1 MIFCGIV
8 KCCPTQIVC
17 NIRIKMQDMRKNTS
31 NCHVSIVLTQMH
43 YITISIAQGSCQ
55 VEHEFDVSYRC
66 LDCIVVV
73 SDFLVINLW
82 MNFVLCYFQLDRLFG
97 SLAIDNIDSI
107 LFIKKSCSSAS
118 SVDIFYSS
126 NWEMPCLNVFQIL

>member
-1 MIFCGIV
+1 M
-8 KCCPTQIVC
+8 QIQV
-17 NIRIKMQDMRKNTS
+17 RMMRKNTN

-66 LDCIVVV
+66 LDCIVVE
-73 SDFLVINLW
+73 SDFLAINLL

-107 LFIKKSCSSAS
+107 LFIKK
-118 SVDIFYSS
+118 
-126 NWEMPCLNVFQIL
+126 IL